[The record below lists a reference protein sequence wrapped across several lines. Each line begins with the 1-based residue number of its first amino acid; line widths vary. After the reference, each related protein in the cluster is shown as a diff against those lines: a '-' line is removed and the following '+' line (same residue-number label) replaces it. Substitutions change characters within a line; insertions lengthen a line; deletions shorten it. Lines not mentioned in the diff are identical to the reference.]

1 MNFVMGLAYHSVSVA
16 QWLSIRAQNPKF
28 WGSIPPSWGL
38 RIFSSSHACDKTWK
52 HLSPFLYQAQNLP
65 SSLFYLLIN
74 LFHSLSAFVLA
85 PIYLSPL
92 VKLLFSLQNAKKKRN
107 RKKQAKTN
115 DPETSDV
122 AVIKEN
128 NEKVSQLNQNSL
140 EGIVHVMEIK
150 EIFRLCKGNKKPS
163 KIILHLKK
171 LFWNNTSIVS
181 EGEVT

>member
-1 MNFVMGLAYHSVSVA
+1 M
-16 QWLSIRAQNPKF
+16 
-28 WGSIPPSWGL
+28 
-38 RIFSSSHACDKTWK
+38 
-52 HLSPFLYQAQNLP
+52 
-65 SSLFYLLIN
+65 N

-85 PIYLSPL
+85 LTYLSPL
-92 VKLLFSLQNAKKKRN
+92 VKLLFSFQSARKKRN

-140 EGIVHVMEIK
+140 EGIVHVMEI
-150 EIFRLCKGNKKPS
+150 FRLCKGNKKPS

-181 EGEVT
+181 EGVVT